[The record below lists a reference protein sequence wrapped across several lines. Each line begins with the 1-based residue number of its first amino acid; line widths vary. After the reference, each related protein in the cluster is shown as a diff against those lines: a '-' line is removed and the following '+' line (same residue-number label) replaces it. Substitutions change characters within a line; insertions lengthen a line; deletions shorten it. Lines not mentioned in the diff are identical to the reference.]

1 MFDKSVTDQNS
12 ISVNASNLN
21 LAVVKAAGLLGV
33 PSNDVGYTVVR
44 EGKKGFFNIFKKDD
58 IEIKAWVKSSVELAA
73 SEKQEKS
80 ANLSKTLNRSNARLS
95 EVQKKPT
102 LLFTKTD
109 ESASPEIDAHTLSA
123 LIEELKEYTA
133 QLCGFILHTPVS
145 VDAALEDGRLVLNIL
160 NDEFNDIMQKNIKLA
175 EALEHLI
182 RKKPRHLRQELP
194 FRVFID
200 IGGLRKKREQELIGI
215 AAELS
220 LKVAENKKPIVLN
233 YRSAY
238 DRKIIHMA
246 LDQND
251 KVFTKSIGSGSNR
264 KLMILPIKE
273 EHVH

>member
-1 MFDKSVTDQNS
+1 MIDKSGTSQNS
-12 ISVNASNLN
+12 IVVNASNLN
-21 LAVVKAAGLLGV
+21 LAVVKAANLLGV
-33 PSNDVGYTVVR
+33 PSNDVGYKLVR
-44 EGKKGFFNIFKKDD
+44 EGKKGFLNFFKKSEV
-58 IEIKAWVKSSVELAA
+58 EITAWIKSAAELASAGKDPDNLQRQKKSSVP
-73 SEKQEKS
+73 
-80 ANLSKTLNRSNARLS
+80 RNAMR
-95 EVQKKPT
+95 EVQDKPA
-102 LLFTKTD
+102 LLFAKTQ
-109 ESASPEIDAHTLSA
+109 ESGSPELDGATQDA

-133 QLCGFILHTPVS
+133 QLCGFILHSPVT

-182 RKKPRHLRQELP
+182 RKKPRHLKQELP

-246 LDQND
+246 LDQSD

-273 EHVH
+273 EHAH